1 MKKKK
6 IFSMSAAAMI
16 LLTML
21 TACSQ
26 SGSGSGS
33 STTTTTAP
41 PSTMAQEQQSQADE
55 ISVKEFELENKSVTF
70 LSSWARNP
78 ANGKNKDVAIELFQT
93 RFGGEVV
100 DVVVGSSERFDRLA
114 AMVSTGDSPDFFS
127 AADMDAFPMGAINNM
142 FQPVDDYIDY
152 TDQWWSDRKDLND
165 KFVYNGKH
173 YVGAIS
179 PEVEVVMIYNRAV
192 VEENGLKDPFELLK
206 EGKWDWNTCMDMMK
220 QFCDKSEENYATDG
234 WWVTRGFCNSTGVPF
249 IGMKDGKVVNNIR
262 DALIGEAEEFLYTL
276 HKENMAY
283 PVWEYGW
290 VANPA
295 NVGNG
300 KTLFFP
306 TGYWALTGVNS
317 EYGLA
322 KYGNTSDIGFVPVPK
337 CPAADKLYVP
347 ARINGYMLCSGAP
360 NPEGY
365 ACLMYCEVAAADS
378 DEAEQITK
386 DQYFNEYG
394 WSEDMWEMRTIMY
407 DYLKEN
413 PVFDFYGGVSQ
424 ATFDNLDN
432 PSKDAYHNGTSW
444 TQTKENIFNSVQSE
458 VDKANGALES

>member
-262 DALIGEAEEFLYTL
+262 DALIIAGWPIPQTSETARRCFSL
-276 HKENMAY
+276 
-283 PVWEYGW
+283 PV
-290 VANPA
+290 
-295 NVGNG
+295 
-300 KTLFFP
+300 
-306 TGYWALTGVNS
+306 TGL
-317 EYGLA
+317 
-322 KYGNTSDIGFVPVPK
+322 
-337 CPAADKLYVP
+337 
-347 ARINGYMLCSGAP
+347 
-360 NPEGY
+360 
-365 ACLMYCEVAAADS
+365 
-378 DEAEQITK
+378 
-386 DQYFNEYG
+386 
-394 WSEDMWEMRTIMY
+394 
-407 DYLKEN
+407 
-413 PVFDFYGGVSQ
+413 
-424 ATFDNLDN
+424 
-432 PSKDAYHNGTSW
+432 
-444 TQTKENIFNSVQSE
+444 
-458 VDKANGALES
+458 